1 MIQVQLQPQQ
11 TRMLVTYRAINGV
24 TKASLAPHLYD
35 FANLWQLVLS
45 HPHKGFIVRG
55 TFESNL
61 PEKET
66 ED

>member
-1 MIQVQLQPQQ
+1 
-11 TRMLVTYRAINGV
+11 MLVTYRAKNDI
-24 TKASLAPHLYD
+24 TKASLAPYLYD

-61 PEKET
+61 PGNET
-66 ED
+66 EDLNGQWKLDL

>member
-1 MIQVQLQPQQ
+1 
-11 TRMLVTYRAINGV
+11 MLVMYRAINHI
-24 TKASLAPHLYD
+24 TKASLAPYLYD

-61 PEKET
+61 PENEN